1 MSMQPI
7 ETLQLRAIE
16 QRSQLHRSASDLR
29 ERVNETKD
37 RFRLSKQARE
47 HLVMVSTVASLG
59 GFLMGYGVAGI
70 FTRD

>member
-1 MSMQPI
+1 MSTQPI

-29 ERVNETKD
+29 ERVNQAKD
-37 RFRLSKQARE
+37 RLRLSKQARE
-47 HLVMVSTVASLG
+47 HLVAISIVASLA
-59 GFLMGYGVAGI
+59 GFLMGYGTAGI

>member
-1 MSMQPI
+1 MSTQPI

-16 QRSQLHRSASDLR
+16 QRNQLHRSASDLR

-47 HLVMVSTVASLG
+47 HLVAISTVASLA